1 MFPFIQVLMDIT
13 AFLQHHYTFEGHKL
27 LRSCNFWSLEVS
39 PIGILPYIICSTTII
54 KQNIPGSIVTT
65 DKHSLNLA
73 STAEHWSKPSIY
85 CKNTCLNVFATETNS
100 PLNLVATEKV
110 SSKPR
115 IY

>member
-1 MFPFIQVLMDIT
+1 M
-13 AFLQHHYTFEGHKL
+13 
-27 LRSCNFWSLEVS
+27 
-39 PIGILPYIICSTTII
+39 
-54 KQNIPGSIVTT
+54 VTT
-65 DKHSLNLA
+65 DKHSVNLV